1 MRLMLYEFIYIVLNI
16 VNFRKLPM
24 ANHESAKKRA
34 RQTLKRG
41 ARNTARVSR
50 IRSFIRQSGEANEA
64 NDNAKAQLAFKKA
77 MSELHRGVSKGVI
90 NKNTASRKISR
101 LNASLKASLSES
113 SVA

>member
-1 MRLMLYEFIYIVLNI
+1 
-16 VNFRKLPM
+16 M

-34 RQTLKRG
+34 RQTLTRT

-64 NDNAKAQLAFKKA
+64 NDKAKAELAFKKA
-77 MSELHRGVSKGVI
+77 MSELHRGVTKGVV

-101 LNASLKASLSES
+101 LNASLKASLES
-113 SVA
+113 QSISVTNV